1 MTSLLVLSGP
11 NLNLLGSRE
20 PDIYGS
26 ETLADIES
34 YCEAK
39 TGAAATWFQS
49 NSEADLI
56 NQLHSAVGVFDA
68 VVINPGAFTH
78 YSYALRDAV
87 AATMGMGLVIIE
99 VHLSNPH
106 AREEFRHK
114 SVLSGVVTGTI
125 AGFGK
130 DSYLLAMKQL
140 LAK

>member
-1 MTSLLVLSGP
+1 MTALLILSGP

-20 PDIYGS
+20 PEIYGAETLSDIERYCES
-26 ETLADIES
+26 ETT
-34 YCEAK
+34 AK
-39 TGAAATWFQS
+39 ATWFQS
-49 NSEADLI
+49 NSESELI
-56 NQLHSAVGVFDA
+56 NQLHGAVGVFDA

-78 YSYALRDAV
+78 YSYALRDSVSAV
-87 AATMGMGLVIIE
+87 IAMGLSVVE

-130 DSYLLAMKQL
+130 DSYLLAIKQL